1 VQVAGAGSLTMLELE
16 RRTSE
21 LQHGVK
27 LTSLSP
33 EAQVQLK
40 TLFDMTAKAQDHAI
54 QQHIRTSLAF
64 NEMHERSHIVE
75 KAHSQTFVWL
85 VEDVD
90 SIAMTPLETNARTR
104 YNEWLKSG
112 TGIFHVIGKP
122 GSRLI
127 PMGSG
132 KLTIIRPTQTRLREL
147 LLLETSGKSTTKID
161 TWPFTFIVARHS
173 QSLSRAG
180 TGGFSQRMESP

>member
-1 VQVAGAGSLTMLELE
+1 MQKQLCLLVQVAGAGSLTMLELE

-40 TLFDMTAKAQDHAI
+40 TLFGMTAKAQDHAI

-90 SIAMTPLETNARTR
+90 SIAMTPLKTDARTR

-122 GSRLI
+122 GS
-127 PMGSG
+127 
-132 KLTIIRPTQTRLREL
+132 
-147 LLLETSGKSTTKID
+147 GKSTLMKFLSGQPRTEA
-161 TWPFTFIVARHS
+161 VRHICTS
-173 QSLSRAG
+173 GLVKDLSLWG
-180 TGGFSQRMESP
+180 VEN